1 MSFCRQ
7 EVAVFKNWSV
17 MQNQVEICLGRA
29 DLFYVNGLVREMSTP
44 PTLLY
49 DYGTLYIYLTRD
61 CQKSPFH
68 INLRYYSYNCVSIST
83 SQCV

>member
-44 PTLLY
+44 HLHYCMTMAPFTFTWPKIVKSHPSILIW
-49 DYGTLYIYLTRD
+49 GTTRTT
-61 CQKSPFH
+61 
-68 INLRYYSYNCVSIST
+68 V
-83 SQCV
+83 